1 MNQFTKTC
9 AENLQTWEDTCSRLV
24 ANVHRDGQGN
34 ESESSTPTQVPE
46 DYLNAFA
53 PTLPRSFLN
62 EYEPSISALDSRS
75 EFFSGYSGSQPGSRP
90 SSAGSIPYSHY
101 ETCSSSSP
109 SPPTSPLPTDSIS
122 SNQPA
127 RLEVPASPSP
137 SIARASSIASSNP
150 FCNSLDATAAIRA
163 AYSASVRKK
172 KSFHRSSW
180 NPSPAEFSALTG
192 RPLRT
197 ENQASPHSPRSNFTS
212 PLSPPSPSTVGPLTP
227 ASISNNGRSPLSV
240 FQPVSSC

>member
-1 MNQFTKTC
+1 MGQFAGIC
-9 AENLQTWEDTCSRLV
+9 AENLQTWEDSCTRL
-24 ANVHRDGQGN
+24 ARSAQRDGQGT

-46 DYLNAFA
+46 DFLNAFA

-62 EYEPSISALDSRS
+62 EYEASISALDSRS

-109 SPPTSPLPTDSIS
+109 SPPTSPLPTDPS
-122 SNQPA
+122 SPNPPS
-127 RLEVPASPSP
+127 RLEIPASPSL
-137 SIARASSIASSNP
+137 SVARAPSVTSSNP
-150 FCNSLDATAAIRA
+150 FCNSHEATAAIRA
-163 AYSASVRKK
+163 AYSASVRRK

-180 NPSPAEFSALTG
+180 NPSPTEFSALTG

-197 ENQASPHSPRSNFTS
+197 DNQVSPSSPRSNFTS
-212 PLSPPSPSTVGPLTP
+212 PLSPPSPSTVSPLTP
-227 ASISNNGRSPLSV
+227 ASISTNGRSPLSV